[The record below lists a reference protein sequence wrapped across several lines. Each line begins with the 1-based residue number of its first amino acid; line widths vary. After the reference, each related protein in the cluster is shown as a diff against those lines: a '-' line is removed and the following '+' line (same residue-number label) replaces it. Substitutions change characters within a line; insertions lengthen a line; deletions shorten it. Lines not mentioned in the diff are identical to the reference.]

1 LEESVL
7 NTLKSGGAPTSAQID
22 EMIKDLLQSPEAS
35 TKGFVLDLDF
45 SANNEK
51 SWVARI

>member
-1 LEESVL
+1 
-7 NTLKSGGAPTSAQID
+7 
-22 EMIKDLLQSPEAS
+22 MIKELIESPEAR

-51 SWVARI
+51 SWAARIQEA